1 VRAKKRRRAKTNPG
15 GGHHKSTTRIPS
27 RRRKKRNPMS
37 TSSSFLRS
45 LTASLAAP
53 ALVVAIALASSN
65 SSDAT
70 GALSLCSLAGPI
82 ALSSAVAFFVVAAY
96 VSLAE
101 HPARMLLADDSAALA
116 QWQPSYRSAAAI
128 QAPLA
133 GIAALVGA
141 LCWRKEAT
149 SPEGGGGGSADPLWL
164 LGACAAAFNLPYTFL
179 VILPTNR
186 TLLAAN
192 KGSGETR
199 RLLVRWGHF
208 HFLRTV
214 AGGLASASFLV
225 AVARSSGQATTSP
238 SSWGPVASLSQLLRL
253 SKSDYGV

>member
-1 VRAKKRRRAKTNPG
+1 MRAKKRGRAKTNPG

-149 SPEGGGGGSADPLWL
+149 SPEGGGGSADPLWL

-186 TLLAAN
+186 TLLAAK